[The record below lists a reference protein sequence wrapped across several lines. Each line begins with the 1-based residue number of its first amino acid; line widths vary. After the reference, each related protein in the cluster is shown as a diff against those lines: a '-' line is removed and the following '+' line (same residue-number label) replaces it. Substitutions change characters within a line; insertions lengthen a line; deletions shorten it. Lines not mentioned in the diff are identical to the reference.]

1 MNAIPSRR
9 AKRLVLT
16 GVAGLTAI
24 TLAGCASGGSGGG
37 SGEAGG
43 PLVLYTWAASEGDQA
58 QWADFIS
65 GAQAE
70 DPDLDISVEGPSF
83 SDYWTK
89 VKTRLNGANPP
100 CLLTT
105 QAARAQELGDLL
117 MPLDDLIEK
126 SGFDIDNI
134 DASMLSGMTVD
145 GTIRAIPYDAEPIVL
160 FYNVEAFQAAG
171 LELPGPEYTRDQF
184 IADAK
189 AFTDGENKGLALAP
203 GIFIPNAWS
212 LADGVPAV
220 TEDGELDLTNPEFVE
235 QIQSFFD
242 LVSVEGVA
250 KAPEAADG
258 SEVSQQAFT
267 SGSVPMLIE
276 GPWMYG
282 SFAEAADFTLG
293 VTIVPSTSGEAA
305 AMTAGSGFGIAA
317 NCERPDEAFAAIEA
331 LTSVSVQEKQAEA
344 RGIVP
349 ARIEALPAWAEGKTD
364 GAAEVVEALLSNA
377 TPQRTTP
384 TWNQVE
390 TLMTQYGVQGYRGEL
405 TAEEIMETIQNS
417 VAG

>member
-1 MNAIPSRR
+1 MNAVPSRR
-9 AKRLVLT
+9 ARRLIVT
-16 GVAGLTAI
+16 GVAGLAAI
-24 TLAGCASGGSGGG
+24 TLAGCASSSGGG
-37 SGEAGG
+37 GGDAGG

-65 GAQAE
+65 GAKAE

-89 VKTRLNGANPP
+89 VKTRLSGGNPP

-117 MPLDDLIEK
+117 MPLDDLIEEA
-126 SGFDIDNI
+126 GFDTDEI
-134 DASMLSGMTVD
+134 DASMLAGMTVD

-171 LELPGPEYTRDQF
+171 LELPGTEYTREQF
-184 IADAK
+184 VADAK
-189 AFTDGENKGLALAP
+189 ALTDGDRKGLAIAP

-220 TEDGELDLTNPEFVE
+220 TEDGELDLTDPEFVE

-242 LVSVEGVA
+242 LVAVDQVA

-267 SGSVPMLIE
+267 SGAVPMLIE

-282 SFAEAADFTLG
+282 SFADAADFTLG
-293 VTIVPSTSGEAA
+293 VTIVPSTSGSAA

-317 NCERPDEAFAAIEA
+317 NCERPEEAFAAIEA
-331 LTSVSVQEKQAEA
+331 LTSLSVQEKQAEA

-349 ARIEALPAWAEGKTD
+349 ARIEALPAWAEGKTE
-364 GAAEVVEALLSNA
+364 GAADVVEALLSDA

-405 TAEEIMETIQNS
+405 TAEEIMDTIQNS

>member
-1 MNAIPSRR
+1 MNAPASRR

-16 GVAGLTAI
+16 GMAGLAAAA
-24 TLAGCASGGSGGG
+24 LAGCAGSSAGGSGGD
-37 SGEAGG
+37 AGG

-58 QWADFIS
+58 QWADFID
-65 GAQAE
+65 GAKAE
-70 DPDLDISVEGPSF
+70 NPDLDITVEGPSF

-89 VKTRLNGANPP
+89 VKTRLSGSNPP

-171 LELPGPEYTRDQF
+171 LDLPGTEYTRDQF

-189 AFTDGENKGLALAP
+189 ALTDGEKKGLALAP

-220 TEDGELDLTNPEFVE
+220 TEDGELDLTNPEFVD
-235 QIQSFFD
+235 QVQSFFD
-242 LVSVEGVA
+242 LVSVEQVA

-267 SGSVPMLIE
+267 SGAVPMLIE

-282 SFAEAADFTLG
+282 SFADTADFTLG

-317 NCERPDEAFAAIEA
+317 NCDRPNEAFAAIEA

-349 ARIEALPAWAEGKTD
+349 ARIEALPAWAEGKTE
-364 GAAEVVEALLSNA
+364 GAAEVVEALLADA

-417 VAG
+417 VGG

>member
-1 MNAIPSRR
+1 MKALSSRR
-9 AKRLVLT
+9 AKRVILT
-16 GVAGLTAI
+16 GVAGLTAL
-24 TLAGCASGGSGGG
+24 TLAGCASGSGGG
-37 SGEAGG
+37 GDADG

-65 GAQAE
+65 GAKAE
-70 DPDLDISVEGPSF
+70 DPDLDIAVEGPSF

-89 VKTRLNGANPP
+89 VKTRLSGSTPP

-105 QAARAQELGDLL
+105 QAARAQEVGDLL

-126 SGFDIDNI
+126 SGFDIDSI

-171 LELPGPEYTRDQF
+171 LELPGTQYTRDQF

-189 AFTDGENKGLALAP
+189 ALTDGDRKGLALAP

-220 TEDGELDLTNPEFVE
+220 TEDGELALTDPDFVD
-235 QIQSFFD
+235 QVQSFFD
-242 LVSVEGVA
+242 LVSVEQVA

-267 SGSVPMLIE
+267 SGAVPMLIE

-282 SFAEAADFTLG
+282 SFADAADFTLG

-331 LTSVSVQEKQAEA
+331 LTSLSVQEKQAEA

-349 ARIEALPAWAEGKTD
+349 ARIEALPAWAEGKTE
-364 GAAEVVEALLSNA
+364 GAADVVEALLSDA
-377 TPQRTTP
+377 TPQRTTS

-405 TAEEIMETIQNS
+405 TAEEIMTTIENS

>member
-1 MNAIPSRR
+1 MNAVPSRR
-9 AKRLVLT
+9 ARRLIVS
-16 GVAGLTAI
+16 GVAGLAAI
-24 TLAGCASGGSGGG
+24 TLAGCASSSGGG
-37 SGEAGG
+37 GGDAGG

-65 GAQAE
+65 GAKAE

-89 VKTRLNGANPP
+89 VKTRLSGGNPP

-117 MPLDDLIEK
+117 MPLDDLIEEA
-126 SGFDIDNI
+126 GFDTDEI
-134 DASMLSGMTVD
+134 DASMLAGMTVD

-171 LELPGPEYTRDQF
+171 LELPGTEYTREQF
-184 IADAK
+184 VADAK
-189 AFTDGENKGLALAP
+189 ALTDGDRKGLAIAP

-220 TEDGELDLTNPEFVE
+220 TEDGELDLTDPEFVE

-242 LVSVEGVA
+242 LVAVDQVA

-267 SGSVPMLIE
+267 SGAVPMLIE

-282 SFAEAADFTLG
+282 SFADAADFTLG
-293 VTIVPSTSGEAA
+293 VTIVPSTSGSAA

-317 NCERPDEAFAAIEA
+317 NCERPEEAFAAIEA
-331 LTSVSVQEKQAEA
+331 LTSLSVQEKQAEA

-349 ARIEALPAWAEGKTD
+349 ARIEALPAWAEGKTE
-364 GAAEVVEALLSNA
+364 GAADVVEALLSDA

-405 TAEEIMETIQNS
+405 TAEEIMDTIQNS

>member
-1 MNAIPSRR
+1 MNAVSNRR
-9 AKRLVLT
+9 VKRLILT
-16 GVAGLTAI
+16 GAAGLTAL
-24 TLAGCASGGSGGG
+24 TLAGCAGASGGG
-37 SGEAGG
+37 GEAGG

-58 QWADFIS
+58 QWADFIN
-65 GAQAE
+65 GAKAE

-83 SDYWTK
+83 ADYWTK
-89 VKTRLNGANPP
+89 VKTRLSGSNPP

-126 SGFDIDNI
+126 SSFDVDNI

-171 LELPGPEYTRDQF
+171 LDLPGTEYTRDQF
-184 IADAK
+184 ISDAK
-189 AFTDGENKGLALAP
+189 ALTDGEKKGLALAP
-203 GIFIPNAWS
+203 GVFIPNAWS

-220 TEDGELDLTNPEFVE
+220 TEDGELDLTNPDFVD
-235 QIQSFFD
+235 QMQSFFD
-242 LVSVEGVA
+242 LVAVEGVA

-267 SGSVPMLIE
+267 SGAVPMLIE

-282 SFAEAADFTLG
+282 SFADAADFTLG
-293 VTIVPSTSGEAA
+293 VSIVPSTSGEAA

-331 LTSVSVQEKQAEA
+331 LTSLAVQEKQAGA

-349 ARIEALPAWAEGKTD
+349 ARIEALPAWAEGKTE
-364 GAAEVVEALLSNA
+364 GSSAVVEALLSNA
-377 TPQRTTP
+377 TPQRTTT

-417 VAG
+417 VQG

>member
-1 MNAIPSRR
+1 MNAVSNRR
-9 AKRLVLT
+9 MKHLIVT
-16 GVAGLTAI
+16 GAAGLTAL
-24 TLAGCASGGSGGG
+24 TLAGCAGTSAGG
-37 SGEAGG
+37 GEAGG

-58 QWADFIS
+58 QWADFID
-65 GAQAE
+65 GATAE
-70 DPDLDISVEGPSF
+70 DPELDISVEGPSF

-89 VKTRLNGANPP
+89 VKTRLSGSNPP

-126 SGFDIDNI
+126 SGFDADDIDE
-134 DASMLSGMTVD
+134 SMLSGMTVD

-171 LELPGPEYTRDQF
+171 LELPTTTYTRDQF
-184 IADAK
+184 VADAK
-189 AFTDGENKGLALAP
+189 ALSDGDKKGLALAP

-212 LADGVPAV
+212 LADGVAAV

-235 QIQSFFD
+235 QMQSFFD
-242 LVSVEGVA
+242 LVSVEAVA
-250 KAPEAADG
+250 QAPEAADG

-267 SGSVPMLIE
+267 SGEVAMLIE

-293 VTIVPSTSGEAA
+293 VAIVPSTSGEAS

-317 NCERPDEAFAAIEA
+317 NCERPDEAFAAVEA
-331 LTSVSVQEKQAEA
+331 LTSLSVQEKQAEA

-349 ARIEALPAWAEGKTD
+349 ARIEALPAWAEGKTE
-364 GAAEVVEALLSNA
+364 GASDVVEALLSNA

-405 TAEEIMETIQNS
+405 TAEEIMDTIQSS
-417 VAG
+417 VQG

>member
-1 MNAIPSRR
+1 
-9 AKRLVLT
+9 
-16 GVAGLTAI
+16 
-24 TLAGCASGGSGGG
+24 
-37 SGEAGG
+37 
-43 PLVLYTWAASEGDQA
+43 
-58 QWADFIS
+58 
-65 GAQAE
+65 
-70 DPDLDISVEGPSF
+70 
-83 SDYWTK
+83 
-89 VKTRLNGANPP
+89 
-100 CLLTT
+100 
-105 QAARAQELGDLL
+105 

-126 SGFDIDNI
+126 SGFDIDSI

-171 LELPGPEYTRDQF
+171 LELPGTEYTRDQF
-184 IADAK
+184 ISDAK
-189 AFTDGENKGLALAP
+189 ALTDGEKKGLALAP

-220 TEDGELDLTNPEFVE
+220 TEDGELDLTNSDFVD

-242 LVSVEGVA
+242 LVSVEQVA

-267 SGSVPMLIE
+267 SGEVPMLIE

-282 SFAEAADFTLG
+282 SFADAADFTLG
-293 VTIVPSTSGEAA
+293 VTIVPSTSGTAA

-317 NCERPDEAFAAIEA
+317 NCDRPDEAFAAIEA

-349 ARIEALPAWAEGKTD
+349 SRIEALPAWAEGKTE
-364 GAAEVVEALLSNA
+364 GAADVVEALLADA
-377 TPQRTTP
+377 TPQRTTS

-405 TAEEIMETIQNS
+405 TAAEIMETIQNS

>member
-1 MNAIPSRR
+1 MNAVPSRR
-9 AKRLVLT
+9 TRRLIVS
-16 GVAGLTAI
+16 GVAGLAAI
-24 TLAGCASGGSGGG
+24 TLAGCASSSGGG
-37 SGEAGG
+37 GGDAGG

-65 GAQAE
+65 GAKAE

-89 VKTRLNGANPP
+89 VKTRLSGGNPP

-117 MPLDDLIEK
+117 MPLDDLIEEA
-126 SGFDIDNI
+126 GFDTDEI
-134 DASMLSGMTVD
+134 DASMLAGMTVD

-171 LELPGPEYTRDQF
+171 LEPPGTEYTREQF
-184 IADAK
+184 VADAK
-189 AFTDGENKGLALAP
+189 ALTDGDRKGLAIAP

-220 TEDGELDLTNPEFVE
+220 TEDGELDLTDPEFVE

-242 LVSVEGVA
+242 LVAVDQVA

-267 SGSVPMLIE
+267 SGAVPMLIE

-282 SFAEAADFTLG
+282 SFADAADFTLG
-293 VTIVPSTSGEAA
+293 VTIVPSTSGSAA

-317 NCERPDEAFAAIEA
+317 NCERPEEAFAAIEA
-331 LTSVSVQEKQAEA
+331 LTSLSVQEKQAEA

-349 ARIEALPAWAEGKTD
+349 ARIEALPAWAEGKTE
-364 GAAEVVEALLSNA
+364 GAADVVEALLSDA

-405 TAEEIMETIQNS
+405 TAEEIMDTIQNS

>member
-1 MNAIPSRR
+1 MNAPASRR

-16 GVAGLTAI
+16 GVAGLAVA
-24 TLAGCASGGSGGG
+24 TLAGCAGSSAGGSGGD
-37 SGEAGG
+37 AGG
-43 PLVLYTWAASEGDQA
+43 PHVLYTWAASEGDQA
-58 QWADFIS
+58 QWADFID
-65 GAQAE
+65 GAKAE
-70 DPDLDISVEGPSF
+70 DPDLDITVEGPSF
-83 SDYWTK
+83 ADYWTK
-89 VKTRLNGANPP
+89 VKTRLSGSNPP

-126 SGFDIDNI
+126 SSFDIDDI

-171 LELPGPEYTRDQF
+171 LALPGAEYTRDQF
-184 IADAK
+184 ISDAK
-189 AFTDGENKGLALAP
+189 ALTDGEKKGLALAP

-220 TEDGELDLTNPEFVE
+220 TEDGELDLTNPEFVD
-235 QIQSFFD
+235 QVQSFFD
-242 LVSVEGVA
+242 LVSVEQVA

-267 SGSVPMLIE
+267 SGEVPMLIE

-282 SFAEAADFTLG
+282 SFADTADFTLG
-293 VTIVPSTSGEAA
+293 VTVVPSTSGEAA

-317 NCERPDEAFAAIEA
+317 NCDRPDEAFAAIEA

-349 ARIEALPAWAEGKTD
+349 ARIEALPAWAEGKTE
-364 GAAEVVEALLSNA
+364 GAAEVVEALLADA

-417 VAG
+417 VGG

>member
-1 MNAIPSRR
+1 MNAVSNRR
-9 AKRLVLT
+9 VKRLILT
-16 GVAGLTAI
+16 GAAGLTAL
-24 TLAGCASGGSGGG
+24 TLAGCAGASGGG
-37 SGEAGG
+37 GEAGG

-58 QWADFIS
+58 QWADFID
-65 GAQAE
+65 GAKAE

-83 SDYWTK
+83 ADYWTK
-89 VKTRLNGANPP
+89 VKTRLSGSNPP

-126 SGFDIDNI
+126 SGFDVDNI

-171 LELPGPEYTRDQF
+171 LDLPGTEYTRDQF
-184 IADAK
+184 VSDAK
-189 AFTDGENKGLALAP
+189 ALTDGEKKGLALAP
-203 GIFIPNAWS
+203 GVFIPNAWS

-220 TEDGELDLTNPEFVE
+220 TEDGELDLTNPDFVD
-235 QIQSFFD
+235 QMQSFFD
-242 LVSVEGVA
+242 LVAVDGVA

-267 SGSVPMLIE
+267 SGAVPMLIE

-282 SFAEAADFTLG
+282 SFADAADFTLG
-293 VTIVPSTSGEAA
+293 VSIVPSTSGEAA

-331 LTSVSVQEKQAEA
+331 LTSLAVQEKQAEA

-349 ARIEALPAWAEGKTD
+349 ARIEALPAWAEGKTE
-364 GAAEVVEALLSNA
+364 GASAVVEALLSNA
-377 TPQRTTP
+377 TPQRTTT

-417 VAG
+417 VQG

>member
-1 MNAIPSRR
+1 MNAVPSRR
-9 AKRLVLT
+9 AKRLILT
-16 GVAGLTAI
+16 GVAGLAAV
-24 TLAGCASGGSGGG
+24 TLAGCASGSGGG
-37 SGEAGG
+37 GEDGG

-83 SDYWTK
+83 ADYWTK
-89 VKTRLNGANPP
+89 VKTRLSGANPP

-126 SGFDIDNI
+126 AGFDTSEI

-171 LELPGPEYTRDQF
+171 LELPGTEYTRDQF
-184 IADAK
+184 VSDAK
-189 AFTDGENKGLALAP
+189 ALTNGEKKGLAIAP

-220 TEDGELDLTNPEFVE
+220 TEDGDLDLTNEDFVD

-242 LVSVEGVA
+242 LVAVDQVA

-267 SGSVPMLIE
+267 SGEVPMLIE

-282 SFAEAADFTLG
+282 SFADAADFTLG
-293 VTIVPSTSGEAA
+293 VTIVPSTSGTAA

-349 ARIEALPAWAEGKTD
+349 ARIEALPAWAEGKTE
-364 GAAEVVEALLSNA
+364 GAADVVEALLADA

-405 TAEEIMETIQNS
+405 TAAEIMETIQNS

>member
-1 MNAIPSRR
+1 MNAVSKRR
-9 AKRLVLT
+9 AKRLILT

-24 TLAGCASGGSGGG
+24 TLAGCASSSGGG
-37 SGEAGG
+37 GEAGG
-43 PLVLYTWAASEGDQA
+43 ALVLYTWAASEGDQA

-83 SDYWTK
+83 ADYWTK
-89 VKTRLNGANPP
+89 VKTRLSGSNPP

-126 SGFDIDNI
+126 SSFDVDNI

-171 LELPGPEYTRDQF
+171 LDLPGTEYTRDQF
-184 IADAK
+184 ISDAK
-189 AFTDGENKGLALAP
+189 ALTDGEKKGLALAP
-203 GIFIPNAWS
+203 GVFIPNAWS

-220 TEDGELDLTNPEFVE
+220 TEDGELDLTNPDFVD
-235 QIQSFFD
+235 QMQSFFD
-242 LVSVEGVA
+242 LVAVEGVA

-267 SGSVPMLIE
+267 SGAVPMLIE

-282 SFAEAADFTLG
+282 SFADAADFTLG
-293 VTIVPSTSGEAA
+293 VSIVPSTSGEAA

-331 LTSVSVQEKQAEA
+331 LTSLAVQEKQAGA

-349 ARIEALPAWAEGKTD
+349 ARIEALPAWAEGKTE
-364 GAAEVVEALLSNA
+364 GSSAVVEALLSNA
-377 TPQRTTP
+377 TPQRTTT

-417 VAG
+417 VQG

>member
-1 MNAIPSRR
+1 
-9 AKRLVLT
+9 
-16 GVAGLTAI
+16 VA
-24 TLAGCASGGSGGG
+24 TLAGCAGSSAGGSGGD
-37 SGEAGG
+37 ADG

-58 QWADFIS
+58 QWADFID
-65 GAQAE
+65 GAKAE
-70 DPDLDISVEGPSF
+70 DPDLDITVEGPSF

-89 VKTRLNGANPP
+89 VKTRLSGSNPP

-126 SGFDIDNI
+126 SGFDIDDI

-171 LELPGPEYTRDQF
+171 LDLPGTEYTRDQF

-189 AFTDGENKGLALAP
+189 ALTDGEKKGLALAP

-220 TEDGELDLTNPEFVE
+220 TEDGELDLTNPEFVD
-235 QIQSFFD
+235 QVQSFFD
-242 LVSVEGVA
+242 LVSVEQVA

-267 SGSVPMLIE
+267 SGEVPMLIE

-282 SFAEAADFTLG
+282 SFADTADFTLG
-293 VTIVPSTSGEAA
+293 VTIVPSTNGEAA
-305 AMTAGSGFGIAA
+305 ALTAGSGFGIAA
-317 NCERPDEAFAAIEA
+317 NCDRPDEAFAAIEA

-349 ARIEALPAWAEGKTD
+349 ARIEALPAWAEGKTE
-364 GAAEVVEALLSNA
+364 GAAEVVEALLADA

-417 VAG
+417 VGG

>member
-1 MNAIPSRR
+1 MNAVPSRR
-9 AKRLVLT
+9 ARRLIVS
-16 GVAGLTAI
+16 GVAGLAAI
-24 TLAGCASGGSGGG
+24 TLAGCASSSGGG
-37 SGEAGG
+37 GGDAGG

-65 GAQAE
+65 GAKAE

-89 VKTRLNGANPP
+89 VKTRLSGGNPP

-117 MPLDDLIEK
+117 MPLDDLIEEA
-126 SGFDIDNI
+126 GFDTDEI
-134 DASMLSGMTVD
+134 DASMLAGMTVD

-171 LELPGPEYTRDQF
+171 LELPGTEYTREQF
-184 IADAK
+184 VADAK
-189 AFTDGENKGLALAP
+189 ALTDGDRKGLAIAP

-220 TEDGELDLTNPEFVE
+220 TEDGELDLTDPEFVE

-242 LVSVEGVA
+242 LVAVDQVA

-267 SGSVPMLIE
+267 SGAVPMLIE

-282 SFAEAADFTLG
+282 SFADAADFTLG
-293 VTIVPSTSGEAA
+293 VTIVPSTSGSAA

-317 NCERPDEAFAAIEA
+317 NCERPEEAFAAIEA
-331 LTSVSVQEKQAEA
+331 LTSLSVQEKQAEA

-364 GAAEVVEALLSNA
+364 GAADVVEALLSDA

-405 TAEEIMETIQNS
+405 TAEEIMDTIQNS

>member
-1 MNAIPSRR
+1 MNAVSNRR
-9 AKRLVLT
+9 VKRLILT
-16 GVAGLTAI
+16 GAAGLTAL
-24 TLAGCASGGSGGG
+24 TLAGCAGASGGG
-37 SGEAGG
+37 GEAGG

-58 QWADFIS
+58 QWADFID
-65 GAQAE
+65 GAKAE

-83 SDYWTK
+83 ADYWTK
-89 VKTRLNGANPP
+89 VKTRLSGSNPP

-126 SGFDIDNI
+126 SGFDVDNI

-171 LELPGPEYTRDQF
+171 LDLPGTEYTRDQF
-184 IADAK
+184 ISDAK
-189 AFTDGENKGLALAP
+189 ALTDGENKGLALAP
-203 GIFIPNAWS
+203 GVFIPNAWS

-220 TEDGELDLTNPEFVE
+220 TEDGELDLTNPDFVD
-235 QIQSFFD
+235 QMQSFFD
-242 LVSVEGVA
+242 LVAVEGVA

-267 SGSVPMLIE
+267 SGAVPMIIE

-282 SFAEAADFTLG
+282 SFADAADFTLG
-293 VTIVPSTSGEAA
+293 VSIVPSTSGEAA

-331 LTSVSVQEKQAEA
+331 LTSLAVQEKQAEA

-364 GAAEVVEALLSNA
+364 GASEVVEALLSNA
-377 TPQRTTP
+377 TPQRTTT

-417 VAG
+417 VQG

>member
-1 MNAIPSRR
+1 MNALSSRR

-16 GVAGLTAI
+16 GAAGLTVVA
-24 TLAGCASGGSGGG
+24 LAGCAGASAGGTGGS
-37 SGEAGG
+37 GG

-58 QWADFIS
+58 QWADFID
-65 GAQAE
+65 GAQVE

-89 VKTRLNGANPP
+89 VKTRLSGSNPP

-126 SGFDIDNI
+126 SGFDIDSI

-171 LELPGPEYTRDQF
+171 LELPGTEYTRDQF
-184 IADAK
+184 ISDAK
-189 AFTDGENKGLALAP
+189 ALTDGEKKGLALAP

-220 TEDGELDLTNPEFVE
+220 TEDGELDLTNSDFVD

-242 LVSVEGVA
+242 LVSVEQVA

-267 SGSVPMLIE
+267 SGEVPMLIE

-282 SFAEAADFTLG
+282 SFADAADFTLG
-293 VTIVPSTSGEAA
+293 VTIVPSTSGTAA

-317 NCERPDEAFAAIEA
+317 N
-331 LTSVSVQEKQAEA
+331 
-344 RGIVP
+344 
-349 ARIEALPAWAEGKTD
+349 
-364 GAAEVVEALLSNA
+364 LS
-377 TPQRTTP
+377 
-384 TWNQVE
+384 
-390 TLMTQYGVQGYRGEL
+390 L
-405 TAEEIMETIQNS
+405 IHI
-417 VAG
+417 

>member
-1 MNAIPSRR
+1 MNAVSNRR
-9 AKRLVLT
+9 VKRLILT
-16 GVAGLTAI
+16 GAAGLTAL
-24 TLAGCASGGSGGG
+24 TLAGCAGASGGG
-37 SGEAGG
+37 GEAGG

-58 QWADFIS
+58 QWADFID
-65 GAQAE
+65 GAKAE

-83 SDYWTK
+83 ADYWTK
-89 VKTRLNGANPP
+89 VKTRLSGSNPP

-126 SGFDIDNI
+126 SGFDVDNI

-171 LELPGPEYTRDQF
+171 LDLPGTEYTRDQF
-184 IADAK
+184 ISDAK
-189 AFTDGENKGLALAP
+189 ALTDGEKKGLALAP
-203 GIFIPNAWS
+203 GVFIPNAWS

-220 TEDGELDLTNPEFVE
+220 TEDGELDLTNPDFVD
-235 QIQSFFD
+235 QMQSFFD
-242 LVSVEGVA
+242 LVAVEGVA

-267 SGSVPMLIE
+267 SGAVPMLIE

-282 SFAEAADFTLG
+282 SFADAADFTLG
-293 VTIVPSTSGEAA
+293 VSIVPSTSGEAA

-331 LTSVSVQEKQAEA
+331 LTSLAVQEKQAEA

-364 GAAEVVEALLSNA
+364 GASEVVEALLSNA
-377 TPQRTTP
+377 TPQRTTT

-417 VAG
+417 VQG

>member
-1 MNAIPSRR
+1 MNAPVSRR
-9 AKRLVLT
+9 ATRLVLT
-16 GVAGLTAI
+16 GVAGLAAAA
-24 TLAGCASGGSGGG
+24 LAGCAGSPAGGSGGD
-37 SGEAGG
+37 AGG

-58 QWADFIS
+58 QWADFID
-65 GAQAE
+65 GAKAE
-70 DPDLDISVEGPSF
+70 DPDLDITVEGPSF

-89 VKTRLNGANPP
+89 VKTRLSGSNPP

-126 SGFDIDNI
+126 SGFDIDDI

-171 LELPGPEYTRDQF
+171 LGLPGTEYTRDQF

-189 AFTDGENKGLALAP
+189 ALTDGEKKGLALAP

-220 TEDGELDLTNPEFVE
+220 TEDGELDLTNPEFVD
-235 QIQSFFD
+235 QVQSFFD
-242 LVSVEGVA
+242 LVSVEQVA

-267 SGSVPMLIE
+267 SGAVPMLIE

-282 SFAEAADFTLG
+282 SFADTADFTLG

-317 NCERPDEAFAAIEA
+317 NCDRPDEAFAAIEA

-349 ARIEALPAWAEGKTD
+349 ARIEALPAWAEGKTE
-364 GAAEVVEALLSNA
+364 GAAEVVEALLADA

-417 VAG
+417 VGG

>member
-1 MNAIPSRR
+1 MNAVSKRR
-9 AKRLVLT
+9 TKRLILT
-16 GVAGLTAI
+16 GAAGLTAL
-24 TLAGCASGGSGGG
+24 TLAGCAGASGGG
-37 SGEAGG
+37 GEAGG

-58 QWADFIS
+58 QWADFID
-65 GAQAE
+65 GAKAE
-70 DPDLDISVEGPSF
+70 DADLDISVEGPSF

-89 VKTRLNGANPP
+89 VKTRLSGSNPP

-117 MPLDDLIEK
+117 MPLDELIEK
-126 SGFDIDNI
+126 SGFDVDNI

-171 LELPGPEYTRDQF
+171 LELPGAEYTRDQF

-189 AFTDGENKGLALAP
+189 ALTDGEKKGLALAP
-203 GIFIPNAWS
+203 GVFIPNAWS

-220 TEDGELDLTNPEFVE
+220 TEDGELDLTNPDFVE
-235 QIQSFFD
+235 QMQSFFD

-267 SGSVPMLIE
+267 SGAVPMLIE

-282 SFAEAADFTLG
+282 SFAETADFTLG

-317 NCERPDEAFAAIEA
+317 NCERPDEAFAAITA
-331 LTSVSVQEKQAEA
+331 LTSLSVQEKQAEA

-349 ARIEALPAWAEGKTD
+349 ARIEALPAWAEGKTE
-364 GAAEVVEALLSNA
+364 GASDVVEALLSNA

-417 VAG
+417 VQG

>member
-1 MNAIPSRR
+1 MNAVPSRR
-9 AKRLVLT
+9 AKRLILT
-16 GVAGLTAI
+16 GVAGLAAV
-24 TLAGCASGGSGGG
+24 TLAGCASGSGGG
-37 SGEAGG
+37 GEAGG

-83 SDYWTK
+83 ADYWTK
-89 VKTRLNGANPP
+89 VKTRLSGANPP

-126 SGFDIDNI
+126 AGFDTSEI

-171 LELPGPEYTRDQF
+171 LELPGTEYTRDQF
-184 IADAK
+184 VSDAK
-189 AFTDGENKGLALAP
+189 ALTNGEKKGLAIAP

-220 TEDGELDLTNPEFVE
+220 TEDGDLDLTNDDFVD

-242 LVSVEGVA
+242 LVAVDQVA

-267 SGSVPMLIE
+267 SGEVPMLIE

-282 SFAEAADFTLG
+282 SFADAADFTLG
-293 VTIVPSTSGEAA
+293 VTIVPSTSGTAA

-349 ARIEALPAWAEGKTD
+349 ARIEALPAWAEGKTE
-364 GAAEVVEALLSNA
+364 GAADVVEALLADA

-405 TAEEIMETIQNS
+405 TAAEIMETIQNS

>member
-9 AKRLVLT
+9 VKRLVLI
-16 GVAGLTAI
+16 GVAGATAV
-24 TLAGCASGGSGGG
+24 TLAGCAGGG
-37 SGEAGG
+37 SPGAGDAG
-43 PLVLYTWAASEGDQA
+43 RPLVLYTWAASEGDQA
-58 QWADFIS
+58 QWADFVS
-65 GAQAE
+65 GAKAE

-89 VKTRLNGANPP
+89 VKTRLSGANPP

-117 MPLDDLIEK
+117 MPLDDLIEQ

-145 GTIRAIPYDAEPIVL
+145 GTIRAIPYDAEPVVL
-160 FYNVEAFQAAG
+160 FYNVDAFQAAG
-171 LELPGPEYTRDQF
+171 LDLPGAEYTRERF
-184 IADAK
+184 VSDAK
-189 AFTDGENKGLALAP
+189 ALTDGDKKGLAIAP
-203 GIFIPNAWS
+203 GLFIPNAWA

-220 TEDGELDLTNPEFVE
+220 TEDGELDLTNPDLVA
-235 QIQSFFD
+235 QMQSFFD
-242 LVSVEGVA
+242 LVAVEDVA

-267 SGSVPMLIE
+267 SGEVPMLIE

-282 SFAEAADFTLG
+282 SFAETADFTLG

-317 NCERPDEAFAAIEA
+317 NCERPEEAFEAITA
-331 LTSVSVQEKQAEA
+331 LTSLSVQEKQAEA

-349 ARIEALPAWAEGKTD
+349 ARVEALPAWAEGKSE
-364 GAAEVVEALLSNA
+364 GASEVVEALLANA

-405 TAEEIMETIQNS
+405 TAEEIMTTIQNS

>member
-1 MNAIPSRR
+1 MNAVSKRR
-9 AKRLVLT
+9 AKRLILT
-16 GVAGLTAI
+16 GAAGLTAL
-24 TLAGCASGGSGGG
+24 TLAGCAGASGGG
-37 SGEAGG
+37 GEAGG

-70 DPDLDISVEGPSF
+70 DADLDISVEGPSF
-83 SDYWTK
+83 NDYWTK
-89 VKTRLNGANPP
+89 VKTRLSGSNPP

-117 MPLDDLIEK
+117 MPLDELIEK
-126 SGFDIDNI
+126 SGFDVDNI
-134 DASMLSGMTVD
+134 DASMLSGMTVE

-171 LELPGPEYTRDQF
+171 LELPGAEYTRDQF

-189 AFTDGENKGLALAP
+189 ALTDGENKGLALAP

-220 TEDGELDLTNPEFVE
+220 TEDGELDLTNPDFVE
-235 QIQSFFD
+235 QMQSFFD

-267 SGSVPMLIE
+267 SGAVPMLIE

-282 SFAEAADFTLG
+282 SFAETADFTLG

-317 NCERPDEAFAAIEA
+317 NCERPDEAFAAITA
-331 LTSVSVQEKQAEA
+331 LTSLSVQEKQAEA

-349 ARIEALPAWAEGKTD
+349 ARIEALPAWAEGKTE
-364 GAAEVVEALLSNA
+364 GASEVVEALLSNA

-417 VAG
+417 VQG

>member
-1 MNAIPSRR
+1 MNAVPSRR
-9 AKRLVLT
+9 AKRLILT
-16 GVAGLTAI
+16 GVAGLAAV
-24 TLAGCASGGSGGG
+24 TLAGCASGSGGG
-37 SGEAGG
+37 GEAGG

-83 SDYWTK
+83 ADYWTK
-89 VKTRLNGANPP
+89 VKTRLSGANPP

-126 SGFDIDNI
+126 AGFDTSEIDS
-134 DASMLSGMTVD
+134 SMLSGMTVD

-171 LELPGPEYTRDQF
+171 LELPGTEYTRDQF
-184 IADAK
+184 VSDAK
-189 AFTDGENKGLALAP
+189 ALTNGEKKGLAIAP

-220 TEDGELDLTNPEFVE
+220 TEDGDLDLTNDDFVD

-242 LVSVEGVA
+242 LVAVDQVA

-267 SGSVPMLIE
+267 SGEVPMLIE

-282 SFAEAADFTLG
+282 SFADAADFTLG
-293 VTIVPSTSGEAA
+293 VTIVPSTSGTAA

-349 ARIEALPAWAEGKTD
+349 ARIEALPAWAEGKTE
-364 GAAEVVEALLSNA
+364 GAADVVEALLADA

-405 TAEEIMETIQNS
+405 TAAEIMETIQNS